1 MKKYALLT
9 LVLFTTLMLHA
20 QTKFSYGVKAGM
32 NISTVN
38 FGNEIPTS
46 DNITGFHIGPMG
58 QVDFDLGGLGMDFA
72 LLFSQKGISTYGVS
86 EEIGYIDVPVNLRW
100 KYNFNAIGFYVA
112 AGPYAS
118 FKVSGNDTWTS
129 PLYKK
134 AEFNSKKVS
143 AGFNLG
149 AGVLLLRHLQV
160 GATYGIGISNDYTL
174 KLDADKE
181 ELTSGK
187 NRTWEVSAALIF

>member
-9 LVLFTTLMLHA
+9 LVLFTTLVLRA
-20 QTKFSYGVKAGM
+20 QTEFSYGVKAGM
-32 NISTVN
+32 NIATVN
-38 FGNEIPTS
+38 FGGDISTS

-72 LLFSQKGISTYGVS
+72 ILYSQKGISTYGIS
-86 EEIGYIDVPVNLRW
+86 EEMGYIDIPVNLRW

-118 FKVSGNDTWTS
+118 FRITGNESWTS
-129 PLYKK
+129 PLYKNT
-134 AEFNSKKVS
+134 EFGSNKVS

-149 AGVLLLRHLQV
+149 AGILLLSHLQI
-160 GATYGIGISNDYTL
+160 GATYGMGVTNDYTL
-174 KLDADKE
+174 KSDKE
-181 ELTSGK
+181 EVINGK
-187 NRTWEVSAALIF
+187 TRTWEVSAALIF

>member
-9 LVLFTTLMLHA
+9 LVLFTTLVLRA
-20 QTKFSYGVKAGM
+20 QTEFSYGVKAGM
-32 NISTVN
+32 NIATVN
-38 FGNEIPTS
+38 FGGDISTS

-72 LLFSQKGISTYGVS
+72 ILYSQKGISTYGIS
-86 EEIGYIDVPVNLRW
+86 EEMGYIDIPVNLRW

-118 FKVSGNDTWTS
+118 FRITGNESWTS
-129 PLYKK
+129 PLYKNT
-134 AEFNSKKVS
+134 EFGSNKVS

-149 AGVLLLRHLQV
+149 AGILLLRHLQI
-160 GATYGIGISNDYTL
+160 GTTYGMGVTNDYTL
-174 KLDADKE
+174 KSDKE
-181 ELTSGK
+181 EVINGK
-187 NRTWEVSAALIF
+187 TRTWEVSAALIF